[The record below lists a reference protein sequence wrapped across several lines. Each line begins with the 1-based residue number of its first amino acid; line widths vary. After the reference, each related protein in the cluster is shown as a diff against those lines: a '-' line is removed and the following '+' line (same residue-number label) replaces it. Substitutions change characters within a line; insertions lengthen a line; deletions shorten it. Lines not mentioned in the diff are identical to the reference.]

1 LGKLFNGVGGAK
13 SAEGR
18 KRKKVKQ
25 NTTFNQIEVMKDVIG
40 RDHKK
45 YQSQVGF
52 KNYV

>member
-1 LGKLFNGVGGAK
+1 VGGAK

-25 NTTFNQIEVMKDVIG
+25 NTALNQIDIMKDVIG
-40 RDHKK
+40 RDPKK